1 MEHMSD
7 PIQEAVLV
15 VEEDDTKYKKRMSL
29 IGIKIR
35 KLRIANNL
43 SQPEL
48 SDILGISQPTLCN
61 IESGERKKIDFSLI
75 QKICVVFNKELNYFT
90 EASSLEI
97 EPNIKTIDNN
107 EAITGAILNLVD
119 KFKVLIEDNKQK
131 SKIIEVL
138 ENKLKSDK

>member
-1 MEHMSD
+1 MS
-7 PIQEAVLV
+7 I
-15 VEEDDTKYKKRMSL
+15 

-90 EASSLEI
+90 EAPSLEI
-97 EPNIKTIDNN
+97 EPNINTIDDNN

>member
-1 MEHMSD
+1 MSD

-90 EASSLEI
+90 ETSSLEI

-107 EAITGAILNLVD
+107 ESITGAILNLAD

>member
-1 MEHMSD
+1 MEHMLD
-7 PIQEAVLV
+7 PIQEVVLV
-15 VEEDDTKYKKRMSL
+15 VEEDDTKYKKRMSI

-75 QKICVVFNKELNYFT
+75 QKICIVFNKELNYFT

-107 EAITGAILNLVD
+107 EVITGAILNLVD
-119 KFKVLIEDNKQK
+119 NFKLLIEDNKHK

>member
-1 MEHMSD
+1 MLD
-7 PIQEAVLV
+7 PIQEVVLV
-15 VEEDDTKYKKRMSL
+15 VEEDDTKYKKRMSI

-75 QKICVVFNKELNYFT
+75 QKICIVFNKELNYFT

-107 EAITGAILNLVD
+107 EVITGAILNLVD
-119 KFKVLIEDNKQK
+119 NFKLLIEDNKHK

>member
-15 VEEDDTKYKKRMSL
+15 VEEDDTKYKKRMSI

-90 EASSLEI
+90 EAPSLEI
-97 EPNIKTIDNN
+97 EPNINTIDNN